1 LSIFDCRLR
10 IETKFETR
18 NTKIETRESAVDFR
32 VSNFEFPVWILDS
45 LKEAALFRLQSVV
58 AGIRALFRKKQVEQ
72 EMDEELRCYLDAA
85 VKDKM
90 RSGLSQEEAQRA
102 ARVEMGSMDAVK
114 EEIRSAGWES
124 NVEAIGQDLRFG
136 ARVLRRNPGF
146 TAVAALTLALGI
158 GGTAVVFSLLDAVL
172 LRPLP
177 YPHSERLFRLF
188 PLEGERKRGVEQATY
203 ADFRDWQLQTRTFES
218 LAAYQGESLNL
229 TGTAE
234 PERLEA
240 STITAGFFA
249 TLGVSPVLGR
259 EFRSDDPESVA
270 ILSYAL
276 WQRRFGGDAGIIG
289 KPIHLEGREH
299 TVVGVLPPQVRF
311 RALPWAVPVSEIFV
325 PVVPNPARNWHSV
338 RVLGRLAPGVSK
350 KQALAEMNGIAV
362 RLAQAYPE
370 SEQAQG
376 IAFEPLAQYVV
387 SDASQT
393 AWLLLG
399 AVAFVLLIA
408 CVNVAN
414 LLLSQG
420 AAREHE
426 MAIRAAVGA
435 TRGRILRQLL
445 TESLLLACS
454 GGAISVALAYWAI
467 PLVGRIAPPFSSLF
481 SRLQD
486 ANLHLNW
493 TVLVFSALLSVLSS
507 VLFGVLPAWKAS
519 RPAQSSLSAS
529 RAGGMRGGLMAL
541 EVALSFV
548 LLVGAGLMMK
558 SLIRLLEVDVGFRT
572 EHLLTMDV
580 SLAEEKYSTPEK
592 QTAYFDHVLQRLT
605 AMPAVLSAGAVTD
618 LPLTRNVRWDG
629 FEIPGPP
636 PSQGTACYNAV
647 SPDYFRA
654 MGIPLLNGRELGIG
668 DSASSPLVG
677 VINRSMASKYWPNE
691 NPIGKTIVVYRYVAE
706 QTSEGTHVQFKPQ
719 MLEIVGVVGDNR
731 QLALDVPPDPELF
744 MPYAQWPT
752 NEMSLVLR
760 IASEPSS
767 LIPRFEREIWRVDPD
782 QPVTDIKTMDE
793 WVGREAAGR
802 RFILLLI
809 GAFAS
814 IAAVLA
820 AVGIYGVAS
829 YGMRQRTHEIGVRM
843 ALGARGQQ
851 VVWLI
856 LRQNLTWLLVGIAAG
871 LAGAFALTRLL
882 EKYLYAVRPTDAS
895 TFALIMLV
903 QLAIAG
909 LASFIPARRAT
920 KVDPMV
926 ALRYE

>member
-1 LSIFDCRLR
+1 MSILHNL
-10 IETKFETR
+10 T
-18 NTKIETRESAVDFR
+18 SG
-32 VSNFEFPVWILDS
+32 L
-45 LKEAALFRLQSVV
+45 
-58 AGIRALFRKKQVEQ
+58 RALFRKKQVEQ
-72 EMDEELRCYLDAA
+72 EMDEELRDYLDAA
-85 VKDKM
+85 AKDKM
-90 RSGLSQEEAQRA
+90 RSGMSQEDALRA
-102 ARVEMGSMDAVK
+102 ARVEMGSVEAVK

-124 NVEAIGQDLRFG
+124 TLETIWQDLRFG
-136 ARVLRRNPGF
+136 LRVLRRNPGF
-146 TAVAALTLALGI
+146 MAVAALTLALGI

-177 YPHSERLFRLF
+177 YPHSEQLFRLF
-188 PLEGERKRGVEQATY
+188 PLEGKRKRGVEQASY
-203 ADFRDWQLQTRTFES
+203 ADFRDWQRQTRTFES
-218 LAAYQGESLNL
+218 LAAYDGASLNL

-234 PERLEA
+234 PERLEGSA
-240 STITAGFFA
+240 VTPGFFA

-259 EFRSDDPESVA
+259 EFRNDDTENVA

-276 WQRRFGGDAGIIG
+276 WQRRFGNDSGIIG
-289 KPIHLEGREH
+289 KSIHLEGREY

-350 KQALAEMNGIAV
+350 KQALAEMNGIAA
-362 RLAQAYPE
+362 RLAQAHPE

-376 IAFEPLAQYVV
+376 IALEPLAQYVV

-408 CVNVAN
+408 CSNVAN

-420 AAREHE
+420 AARERE

-435 TRGRILRQLL
+435 SRGRILRQLL
-445 TESLLLACS
+445 TESLLLAGS
-454 GGAISVALAYWAI
+454 GGAIGVALAYWAI

-493 TVLVFSALLSVLSS
+493 TVMGFSALLSVLST
-507 VLFGVLPAWKAS
+507 VLFGVLPAWKAT
-519 RPAQSSLSAS
+519 RPAQSSLAAS
-529 RAGGMRGGLMAL
+529 RMGATRGGLIAL
-541 EVALSFV
+541 EVALSLV

-580 SLAEEKYSTPEK
+580 TANYSTPEK
-592 QTAYFDHVLQRLT
+592 QAAYFDHVLERLAAT
-605 AMPAVLSAGAVTD
+605 PAVLSAGAVTD
-618 LPLTRNVRWDG
+618 LPLTRSWKRDG
-629 FEIPGPP
+629 FRVPGPHP
-636 PSQGTACYNAV
+636 IEGLAGYHTV

-654 MGIPLLNGRELGIG
+654 MGIPLLNGRVPGVG
-668 DSASSPLVG
+668 DSAKSPLVG
-677 VINRSMASKYWPNE
+677 VINRSMARKYWPNE
-691 NPIGKTIVVYRYVAE
+691 NPMGSTIEVYSVVAE
-706 QTSEGTHVQFKPQ
+706 PAPEGVRVQIKPRL
-719 MLEIVGVVGDNR
+719 LEIVGIVGDVR
-731 QLALDVPPDPELF
+731 QLGLDAPPEPELF
-744 MPYAQWPT
+744 MPYDQWPAQ
-752 NEMSLVLR
+752 EMSLVLR
-760 IASEPSS
+760 IAAEPSS
-767 LIPRFEREIWRVDPD
+767 LIPRVEKEIWRVDPD
-782 QPVTDIKTMDE
+782 QPVTAIKTMDE
-793 WVGREAAGR
+793 WVAREAAGR

-814 IAAVLA
+814 IAAALA

-829 YGMRQRTHEIGVRM
+829 YGMRQRTHEIGIRM
-843 ALGARGQQ
+843 ALGARRQQ
-851 VVWLI
+851 IVWLI
-856 LRQNLTWLLVGIAAG
+856 LRQNLTWLLIGIAAG

-882 EKYLYAVRPTDAS
+882 ERFLYAVRPTDTS
-895 TFALIMLV
+895 TFALILLV
-903 QLAIAG
+903 ELAIAG
-909 LASFIPARRAT
+909 VASFIPARRAT
-920 KVDPMV
+920 RVDPMV

>member
-1 LSIFDCRLR
+1 VLVVKEVAMFGLRSI
-10 IETKFETR
+10 
-18 NTKIETRESAVDFR
+18 
-32 VSNFEFPVWILDS
+32 
-45 LKEAALFRLQSVV
+45 V
-58 AGIRALFRKKQVEQ
+58 AGVRALFRKKQMEQ
-72 EMDEELRCYLDAA
+72 EMDEELRGYLDAT
-85 VKDKM
+85 VKDKV
-90 RSGLSQEEAQRA
+90 RSGLSQEEALRA

-124 NVEAIGQDLRFG
+124 SLETIWQDLRFG
-136 ARVLRRNPGF
+136 LRVLRRNRGF

-188 PLEGERKRGVEQATY
+188 PLEGKRKRGVEQASYT
-203 ADFRDWQLQTRTFES
+203 DFRDWQRQSRTFES
-218 LAAYQGESLNL
+218 LAAYQGDSLNL

-234 PERLEA
+234 PERLEGSA
-240 STITAGFFA
+240 ITPGFFA

-259 EFRSDDPESVA
+259 EFRSDDTESVA
-270 ILSYAL
+270 ILSYGL
-276 WQRRFGGDAGIIG
+276 WQRRFGSDAGILG
-289 KPIHLEGREH
+289 KSIHLEGRAY
-299 TVVGVLPPQVRF
+299 TIVGVLPPQMRF
-311 RALPWAVPVSEIFV
+311 RSHPWATPVSDIFV
-325 PVVPNPARNWHSV
+325 PVVPTPARNWHSV

-350 KQALAEMNGIAV
+350 DQALAEMNGIAS
-362 RLAQAYPE
+362 RLAHAYPE

-376 IAFEPLAQYVV
+376 IAFESLARYVV

-399 AVAFVLLIA
+399 AVAFVLLIS
-408 CVNVAN
+408 CSNVAN

-420 AAREHE
+420 AARERE
-426 MAIRAAVGA
+426 MAIRTAVGA
-435 TRGRILRQLL
+435 SRGRILRQLL
-445 TESLLLACS
+445 TESLLLAGS
-454 GGAISVALAYWAI
+454 GGAIGIALAYWTI

-493 TVLVFSALLSVLSS
+493 TVLVFSALLSVLAS
-507 VLFGVLPAWKAS
+507 VLFGALPAWKAA
-519 RPAQSSLSAS
+519 RPAQSSIAAIRTS
-529 RAGGMRGGLMAL
+529 GMRGGLIAL
-541 EVALSFV
+541 EVALSLV

-572 EHLLTMDV
+572 EHLLTMNV
-580 SLAEEKYSTPEK
+580 SLSEATYSTPE
-592 QTAYFDHVLQRLT
+592 QQAAYFDHVLPRL
-605 AMPAVLSAGAVTD
+605 AALPAVVSAGAVTD
-618 LPLTRNVRWDG
+618 LPLTRYATSDG
-629 FEIPGPP
+629 FEIPGPHP
-636 PSQGTACYNAV
+636 IQGTANYHAV
-647 SPDYFRA
+647 SPDYFPT
-654 MGIPLLNGRELGIG
+654 MGIPLLNGRELGFG
-668 DSASSPLVG
+668 DSANSPLVG
-677 VINRSMASKYWPNE
+677 VINRSMATKYWRDE
-691 NPIGKTIVVYRYVAE
+691 NPIGNAIVVYRYAAE
-706 QTSEGTHVQFKPQ
+706 RTSAGTRVQFKPHV
-719 MLEIVGVVGDNR
+719 LEIVGIVGDVR
-731 QLALDVPPDPELF
+731 QLGLDASPDPELF
-744 MPYAQWPT
+744 MPYDQWPAQ
-752 NEMSLVLR
+752 EMSLVLR
-760 IASEPSS
+760 IAAEPSWLS
-767 LIPRFEREIWRVDPD
+767 PRVEKEIWRVDPD

-793 WVGREAAGR
+793 WVAREAAGR

-843 ALGARGQQ
+843 ALGARRQQ
-851 VVWLI
+851 IVWLI
-856 LRQNLTWLLVGIAAG
+856 LRQNLSWLAIGIAAG
-871 LAGAFALTRLL
+871 LAGAIALTRLL
-882 EKYLYAVRPTDAS
+882 TSYLYSVRPTDPS

-920 KVDPMV
+920 KVDPIV

>member
-1 LSIFDCRLR
+1 MSILHNL
-10 IETKFETR
+10 T
-18 NTKIETRESAVDFR
+18 SG
-32 VSNFEFPVWILDS
+32 L
-45 LKEAALFRLQSVV
+45 
-58 AGIRALFRKKQVEQ
+58 RALFRKKQVEQ
-72 EMDEELRCYLDAA
+72 EMDEELRDYLDAA
-85 VKDKM
+85 AKDKM
-90 RSGLSQEEAQRA
+90 RSGMSQEDALRA
-102 ARVEMGSMDAVK
+102 ARVEMGSVEAVK

-124 NVEAIGQDLRFG
+124 TLETIWQDLRFG
-136 ARVLRRNPGF
+136 LRVLRRNPGF
-146 TAVAALTLALGI
+146 MAVAALTLALGI

-177 YPHSERLFRLF
+177 YPHSEQLFRLF
-188 PLEGERKRGVEQATY
+188 PLEGKRKRGVEQASY
-203 ADFRDWQLQTRTFES
+203 ADFRDWQRQTRTFES
-218 LAAYQGESLNL
+218 LAAYDGASLNL

-234 PERLEA
+234 PESLEGSA
-240 STITAGFFA
+240 VTPGFFA

-259 EFRSDDPESVA
+259 EFRNDDTENVA

-276 WQRRFGGDAGIIG
+276 WQRRFGNDSGIIG
-289 KPIHLEGREH
+289 KSIHLEGREY

-338 RVLGRLAPGVSK
+338 RVLGRLAPRVSK
-350 KQALAEMNGIAV
+350 KQALAEMNGIAA
-362 RLAQAYPE
+362 RLAQAHPE

-376 IAFEPLAQYVV
+376 IALEPLAQYVV

-408 CVNVAN
+408 CSNVAN

-420 AAREHE
+420 AARERE

-435 TRGRILRQLL
+435 SRGRILRQLL
-445 TESLLLACS
+445 TESLLLAGS
-454 GGAISVALAYWAI
+454 GGAIGVALAYWAI

-493 TVLVFSALLSVLSS
+493 TVMVFSALLSVLSS
-507 VLFGVLPAWKAS
+507 VLFGVLPAWKAT
-519 RPAQSSLSAS
+519 RPAQSSLAAS
-529 RAGGMRGGLMAL
+529 RVGGMRGGLIAL
-541 EVALSFV
+541 EVALSLV

-580 SLAEEKYSTPEK
+580 TANYSTPEK
-592 QTAYFDHVLQRLT
+592 QAAYFDHVLERLAAT
-605 AMPAVLSAGAVTD
+605 PAVLSAGAVTD
-618 LPLTRNVRWDG
+618 LPLTRSWKRDG
-629 FEIPGPP
+629 FRVPGPHP
-636 PSQGTACYNAV
+636 IEGLAGYHAV

-668 DSASSPLVG
+668 DSAKSPLVG
-677 VINRSMASKYWPNE
+677 VINRIMARKYWPNE
-691 NPIGKTIVVYRYVAE
+691 NPMGSTIEVYSVVAE
-706 QTSEGTHVQFKPQ
+706 PAPEGVRVQIKPRL
-719 MLEIVGVVGDNR
+719 LEIVGIVGDVR
-731 QLALDVPPDPELF
+731 QLGLDAPPEPELF
-744 MPYAQWPT
+744 MPYDQWPAQ
-752 NEMSLVLR
+752 EMSLVLR
-760 IASEPSS
+760 IAAEPSS
-767 LIPRFEREIWRVDPD
+767 LIPRVEKEIWRVDPD

-793 WVGREAAGR
+793 WVAREAAGR

-814 IAAVLA
+814 IAAALA

-829 YGMRQRTHEIGVRM
+829 YGMRQRTHEIGIRM
-843 ALGARGQQ
+843 ALGARRQQ
-851 VVWLI
+851 IVWLI
-856 LRQNLTWLLVGIAAG
+856 LRQNLTWLLIGIAAG

-882 EKYLYAVRPTDAS
+882 ERFLYAVRPTDTS
-895 TFALIMLV
+895 TFALILLV
-903 QLAIAG
+903 ELAIAG
-909 LASFIPARRAT
+909 VASFIPARRAT
-920 KVDPMV
+920 RVDPMV